1 MNSFA
6 LAAFLE
12 PPTTKITERKVFG
25 LTFYALFI
33 HDLYPFKCDFV
44 GQTKH
49 SVELIC
55 YEHFFFQRLCY
66 GRDPGRTSKNV
77 PRQAPVVAPV
87 ARLQ

>member
-25 LTFYALFI
+25 LTFYPRPLSIQVQFCCLQSIQLNSFAMS
-33 HDLYPFKCDFV
+33 
-44 GQTKH
+44 T
-49 SVELIC
+49 
-55 YEHFFFQRLCY
+55 FFSS
-66 GRDPGRTSKNV
+66 DVAMDVTPGRTSKNV